1 MDQAASPAQKLLWLS
16 LPTAAGAWQLFEA
29 LRLAQGE
36 LWAHYLGEPAPGF
49 WALILALVAVAAL
62 RPVTSRWLRAGL
74 FVWLAVLYGVLPTQG
89 GSMAAHPDYFLEEAI
104 DRTRETIVRAR
115 SAGALPLHAVDLR
128 KLLNI
133 EAPLHYRRGTTR
145 SISAEIRVH
154 DGADGPHLSPGD
166 RPGLIHV
173 ARSPKGPIWITATGL
188 DFARFASPTM
198 LSDRR
203 GEGPLVIE
211 LTAKAEAP

>member
-1 MDQAASPAQKLLWLS
+1 MDQPASSAQKLLWLS

-29 LRLAQGE
+29 LRLARGE
-36 LWAHYLGEPAPGF
+36 LWAHYLGEPAPTF
-49 WALILALVAVAAL
+49 WALVLAIVAAAAL
-62 RPVTSRWLRAGL
+62 RPVPVRWLRAGL

-89 GSMAAHPDYFLEEAI
+89 GSMAAHPDYFLEEAV
-104 DRTRETIVRAR
+104 DRTRETIVAARA
-115 SAGALPLHAVDLR
+115 AGGLPLHVVDIK

-145 SISAEIRVH
+145 SIGAEIRVH
-154 DGADGPHLSPGD
+154 DGASGPHLSPGD

-188 DFARFASPTM
+188 DFARFAVPT
-198 LSDRR
+198 LLRDRYDK
-203 GEGPLVIE
+203 GPLVIE
-211 LTAKAEAP
+211 LSPKADAP